1 MARVEEDDGNKTQKE
16 INGQYVEKKKTDIM
30 LGKR

>member
-16 INGQYVEKKKTDIM
+16 INGQYAEKE
-30 LGKR
+30 

>member
-16 INGQYVEKKKTDIM
+16 INGQYVEKK
-30 LGKR
+30 